1 LNRYQHSTTKQLSGN
16 GGGGTNETTDRNQK
30 KLSLLIFLSALAG
43 MAVGGTLNVTAAELT
58 EADCHDQA
66 GHHSSG
72 GTSR

>member
-1 LNRYQHSTTKQLSGN
+1 MVEEELMKRQTAIK
-16 GGGGTNETTDRNQK
+16 K